1 MKKALLVLA
10 VVLGPG
16 MALAQKYA
24 VYVNPF
30 GLLVGLGN
38 VGFEYLGWNGNVTP
52 KGAGAFAFGK
62 SGNLSY
68 SIIGLE
74 GAG

>member
-52 KGAGAFAFGK
+52 KRSRRLLPSGK
-62 SGNLSY
+62 SGNLS
-68 SIIGLE
+68 LPQL
-74 GAG
+74 